1 MKNLVLFINLI
12 ILLSML
18 LVSCNRNEFIVTPL
32 IINKYSI
39 ISGDTVKTVINKDY
53 KKTKGI
59 DLNGAN
65 YLVVGDTI
73 ITYKEPLL
81 PALPSVAPDLNNL
94 KNNDDS
100 ELKGKP
106 LRYVAIGG
114 SLTAGVRDGGYFN
127 EGIITSYPNLIAR
140 QMRLAKFEQ
149 PLFEK
154 ENYNGYGR
162 KAIKVFNP
170 TGGPVPKFNEA
181 HNNSAIVYA
190 DEKTVTL
197 KVYQEKEALD
207 NFALPNFSVS
217 ALFPWR
223 GTNEYEQ
230 IGLGAVNNAFFSRI
244 APKTEVNSKLIDKI
258 FSKKFDFISIEFGY
272 TEVLNSFLPGYKKEF
287 FSSAIPD
294 KETIFSNEPST
305 ELNMSLSPE
314 LILMRK
320 LRENKG
326 TKAVLLNIPD
336 FLSLPYFKFVQN
348 EMAQKIV
355 GNSAIKYESYFGDGI
370 SYFETQKDLLL
381 PTSSIDSLLS
391 NKIQF
396 EFKKGIYNNKPVSFW
411 DILHDAIRCKEI
423 TNRYNEE
430 ILSMSEKFGFP
441 IVDIRNLYEKIVKGQ
456 FVTDDG
462 IRVDASYSTDNFFSS
477 DGINPSAFGQAIIA
491 NEVIKVLNRN
501 YKTTISLISTKE
513 YLVR

>member
-1 MKNLVLFINLI
+1 MKNLELPMNVT
-12 ILLSML
+12 ILSTL
-18 LVSCNRNEFIVTPL
+18 LLTGCNMNEPIAIPRVT
-32 IINKYSI
+32 NEYSI
-39 ISGDTVKTVINKDY
+39 INGDTVKTVLNKDY
-53 KKTKGI
+53 KKTKSF

-73 ITYKEPLL
+73 ITYQEPLL
-81 PALPSVAPDLNNL
+81 PALPSSAPDLNNL

-127 EGIITSYPNLIAR
+127 EGMITSYPNLIAR
-140 QMRLAKFEQ
+140 QMHLAKFEQ

-162 KAIKVFNP
+162 KTITGFNP

-181 HNNSAIVYA
+181 HNNSAVVYV
-190 DEKTVTL
+190 DDKTLTL
-197 KVYQEKEALD
+197 KAYQEKEVLD
-207 NFALPNFSVS
+207 NFAIPNFSVS
-217 ALFPWR
+217 ALYPFR
-223 GTNEYEQ
+223 GTVDYQ
-230 IGLGAVNNAFFSRI
+230 QLGLGAVNSEFFNRI
-244 APKTEVNSKLIDKI
+244 LSKTESNPKLVNKI

-305 ELNMSLSPE
+305 EVNMSLSPE

-326 TKAVLLNIPD
+326 TKVVLMNIPD

-348 EMAQKIV
+348 EMVQKIV
-355 GNSAIKYESYFGDGI
+355 GNPALKYESYFGDGI
-370 SYFETQKDLLL
+370 SYFEAQKDLLL

-391 NKIQF
+391 NKIQT
-396 EFKKGIYNNKPVSFW
+396 ELKKGIYDNKPVSFW
-411 DILHDAIRCKEI
+411 DILHDSGRCKDI

-430 ILSMSEKFGFP
+430 ILNMSEKFGFP
-441 IVDIRNLYEKIVKGQ
+441 IVDIKSLYEKIVKGQ
-456 FVTDDG
+456 FVTDEG
-462 IRVDASYSTDNFFSS
+462 IRVDASYPNGSFFSS

-491 NEVIKVLNRN
+491 NEVIKVLNRT
-501 YKTTISLISTKE
+501 YKTAIPLISTKE
-513 YLVR
+513 FKVR